1 MAQSLVQKQSPR
13 WQDMRA
19 KAIDATFDADRRR
32 AGERVALVFRW
43 IFLIV
48 IGALNNFN
56 PNSTV
61 EAKVIIDVVLFG
73 WAVLNV
79 TVQVLLQRGYR
90 PGKQFSLTTMVL
102 DVVFAAAVV
111 YLSDGFSSPFFLALF
126 LAVITTA
133 VRFGATASF
142 LSA

>member
-1 MAQSLVQKQSPR
+1 MAQAMTQKQGPR

-48 IGALNNFN
+48 IGKLNNFN

-61 EAKVIIDVVLFG
+61 EAKVIIGVVLFG

-79 TVQVLLQRGYR
+79 TVQRVLQHGYLPGFCCR
-90 PGKQFSLTTMVL
+90 PPRMVVG
-102 DVVFAAAVV
+102 VVFAA
-111 YLSDGFSSPFFLALF
+111 
-126 LAVITTA
+126 
-133 VRFGATASF
+133 
-142 LSA
+142 